1 MNKRDKSDQTAVLPN
16 DEKLIDMYWERN
28 PDAIQETDKKYGN
41 VLRNVA
47 YNILSDY
54 QDCEECQN
62 DTYFRVWKAIP
73 STRPTVFYTFIVRI
87 MRWVALTRYKEKS
100 RKKRIP
106 SQLTLSLEELEDSIS
121 SELLVEDSY
130 EAKEIGEMISNY
142 VWSLNDRQRYLFMD
156 RYYLAEPVEKTAAD
170 LSISVQTAYRDL
182 GKIKQGL
189 KEYLERN
196 GIFV

>member
-1 MNKRDKSDQTAVLPN
+1 MSKSDKYQQTEMLPN

-28 PDAIQETDKKYGN
+28 PDAIQETDRKYGN
-41 VLRNVA
+41 VLQKVA

-73 STRPTVFYTFIVRI
+73 STRPTVFSTFLVRI
-87 MRWVALTRYKEKS
+87 MRWVALSRYKEKS

-106 SQLTLSLEELEDSIS
+106 SQLTLSLEELEDTIS
-121 SELLVEDSY
+121 SEVLVEESY
-130 EAKEIGEMISNY
+130 EAKEIGEMISNF

-156 RYYLAEPVEKTAAD
+156 RYYLAEPVEKTAAE
-170 LSISVQTAYRDL
+170 LAISVQTAYREL
-182 GKIKQGL
+182 GKIKQSL

-196 GIFV
+196 GVRV

>member
-1 MNKRDKSDQTAVLPN
+1 MSKRDKNEQEAMLSN
-16 DEKLIDMYWERN
+16 DEKIIDMYWERN
-28 PDAIQETDKKYGN
+28 PDAIQETDRKYGN
-41 VLRNVA
+41 VLRKVA

-73 STRPTVFYTFIVRI
+73 STRPAVFSTFLVRV

-121 SELLVEDSY
+121 SDMLVEESY
-130 EAKEIGEMISNY
+130 EAKEIGEMISNF

-156 RYYLAEPVEKTAAD
+156 RYYLAEPVEKTAAE
-170 LSISVQTAYRDL
+170 LSISVQTAYREL
-182 GKIKQGL
+182 GKIKQSL

-196 GIFV
+196 GVRV